1 MLECVC
7 VCVCERVCVCVFVC
21 VCACH
26 EHTLR
31 ERAREKGGGG
41 GIERERERE
50 REREMIR
57 NKSST
62 IRRRLATLRCRKAPP
77 YPGAPGRPLKVCLC
91 LCLCLCLWLC
101 LHVRVL
107 RRSRGIGEQG
117 AQKRLARDL
126 LSASRKQPGS
136 RHSAHRDH
144 PQLMRLRNRMQNSEF
159 LLNIKDSHLRR

>member
-1 MLECVC
+1 VC
-7 VCVCERVCVCVFVC
+7 VC

-26 EHTLR
+26 EHTHR